1 MVCGHQCVISWL
13 SQNCS
18 KYILQYYKYQ
28 LQSAQVTF
36 WTLIRAELLHRERMQ
51 SQEGYTVV
59 VQM

>member
-1 MVCGHQCVISWL
+1 MCGNQCVISWL

-51 SQEGYTVV
+51 SQVGYTVV